1 MTQQLTMN
9 KTTFYGSIALAA
21 VLAFSI
27 GTAGGGGFA
36 MRQANATIDAIRTR
50 DNEDIASLRKNL
62 DEAST
67 DNVRL
72 QTTLFVDSAIR
83 DAYLNRYKACVQAS
97 VKTRMRGPFTP
108 QVVKPQ

>member
-1 MTQQLTMN
+1 MTHQVTMS

-50 DNEDIASLRKNL
+50 DNEDIASLRKSL
-62 DEAST
+62 DEAAA
-67 DNVRL
+67 DNVHL
-72 QTTLFVDSAIR
+72 QNSLFIVRATR
-83 DAYLNRYKACVQAS
+83 DAVLNRYNACVQAY